1 MNSISTRNAPAVVRS
16 LVDKGVATLEV
27 GRELEER
34 IVLIFDEL
42 LRDFLLD
49 DFLAPVILEP
59 RLCDNLGCGAGEEER
74 VVLAGNVE
82 VDLFS
87 PTVRDFSGNRKEK

>member
-16 LVDKGVATLEV
+16 LVDKGVATLKV

-42 LRDFLLD
+42 L
-49 DFLAPVILEP
+49 
-59 RLCDNLGCGAGEEER
+59 
-74 VVLAGNVE
+74 
-82 VDLFS
+82 
-87 PTVRDFSGNRKEK
+87 